1 MTAPDV
7 PAAVREEFA
16 VRGHALSPA
25 QDHADLIG
33 LGVNSVTLIQVLSAL
48 EDAFG
53 IEFDM
58 ERLFSAPVSVAR
70 LETEIARGMAP
81 A

>member
-1 MTAPDV
+1 MTAIDV

-16 VRGHALSPA
+16 RHGHTLSPSH
-25 QDHADLIG
+25 DDEDLIFF
-33 LGVNSVTLIQVLSAL
+33 GVNSVTLIQVLSAL
-48 EDAFG
+48 EDTFRV
-53 IEFDM
+53 DLDT

-70 LETEIARGMAP
+70 LETEIARCTTP